1 MVSQTD
7 DGYSQIPLNGN
18 FWLVNGGGN
27 VIIRAVKSV
36 ILGLRLPKNIVGG

>member
-18 FWLVNGGGN
+18 FWLVNAGGN
-27 VIIRAVKSV
+27 VIIRPVKKCYFGAKV
-36 ILGLRLPKNIVGG
+36 AEEYG